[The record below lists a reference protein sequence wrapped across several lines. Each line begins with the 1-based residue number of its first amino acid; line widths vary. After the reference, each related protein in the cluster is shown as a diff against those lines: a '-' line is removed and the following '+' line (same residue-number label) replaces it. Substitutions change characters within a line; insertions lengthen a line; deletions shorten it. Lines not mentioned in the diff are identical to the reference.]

1 MRGFSWIWIV
11 ALSLLVFALS
21 WRYFSDSPGPKWM
34 QCKESM
40 LVQIFSGKCT
50 PSQYSK

>member
-1 MRGFSWIWIV
+1 MRGFSWVWIV
-11 ALSLLVFALS
+11 ALSLLVLALS
-21 WRYFSDSPGPKWM
+21 WRYFSDAPSPEWM